1 MASFLVNA
9 VFREAAGTACL
20 LQTVPVAFPCAPEW
34 RD

>member
-9 VFREAAGTACL
+9 VFRETAGTVCL
-20 LQTVPVAFPCAPEW
+20 LQTVPVAFPAPEW